1 MKKIVSLIC
10 IFIMFMSAFLPTVVY
25 GAELTAEEQA
35 QLNEYEALIEEERS
49 SYGGFWEE
57 EEILGTEKYKDY
69 QLLIKKKRANVDND
83 ETAYNQAVDSL
94 KSLSAAQLSAMSD
107 EEFKQKCDDIIAKS
121 LEPSDGSG
129 NLPSKNKAG
138 DYDIRQRYSNIY
150 YKELNESQQAINNNK
165 NNSGD
170 FWGQATNWWNKG
182 QTDSN
187 KFQLPEQAKS
197 IIDMFSDMINVVGTT
212 LIIIATIVLGIK
224 FIFGSVESQTGAK
237 EGLITL
243 LVACIFFFGWQGIYG
258 LLVDSGSNQ
267 LVFTSGTTSY
277 KSAIGNVLYVVS
289 FVAKC
294 LLVIGVIYVGIK
306 YIFAGAAGKAQLKGK
321 SVYFFIGIILAFA
334 TTNVLSFISK
344 IVNEVV

>member
-1 MKKIVSLIC
+1 MKKSLI
-10 IFIMFMSAFLPTVVY
+10 TVVILVILFFGFTSDFVY
-25 GAELTAEEQA
+25 AVPGDPYTDDQYDITDAEQ
-35 QLNEYEALIEEERS
+35 EA
-49 SYGGFWEE
+49 
-57 EEILGTEKYKDY
+57 
-69 QLLIKKKRANVDND
+69 ND
-83 ETAYNQAVDSL
+83 E
-94 KSLSAAQLSAMSD
+94 AQQKR
-107 EEFKQKCDDIIAKS
+107 EEA
-121 LEPSDGSG
+121 E
-129 NLPSKNKAG
+129 KN
-138 DYDIRQRYSNIY
+138 
-150 YKELNESQQAINNNK
+150 
-165 NNSGD
+165 
-170 FWGQATNWWNKG
+170 FWGQATNWWNKS
-182 QTDSN
+182 QTSSN
-187 KFQLPEQAKS
+187 KLPEQAES
-197 IIDMFSDMINVVGTT
+197 IINMFSDMINVVGTT

-224 FIFGSVESQTGAK
+224 YIFGSVESQTGAK

-258 LLVDSGSNQ
+258 LLVDSNNQ

-277 KSAIGNVLYVVS
+277 TSALGNVLYVAS